1 MCAAVAAAVGTL
13 VAVAVGTL
21 VAVAVGTLVAALWNV
36 TSDGL
41 SLIFV
46 FVESVLLRL
55 VLALIVLHLFDFHFR
70 RHNLNIANI
79 QTSPN
84 KTVYNILFLFI
95 SLFVGL
101 GLNKK

>member
-1 MCAAVAAAVGTL
+1 M
-13 VAVAVGTL
+13 
-21 VAVAVGTLVAALWNV
+21 
-36 TSDGL
+36 SDDL

-55 VLALIVLHLFDFHFR
+55 VVVLALFVLKLFDFHFR
-70 RHNLNIANI
+70 RRNLNIANI

-95 SLFVGL
+95 LLFIL
-101 GLNKK
+101 LFCDSSNPNINWKN

>member
-1 MCAAVAAAVGTL
+1 MCAAVA
-13 VAVAVGTL
+13 VAVASVA

-36 TSDGL
+36 MSDGL

-55 VLALIVLHLFDFHFR
+55 VLALSLIVLHLFDFHFR

>member
-1 MCAAVAAAVGTL
+1 MCAAVAVAAV
-13 VAVAVGTL
+13 A

-46 FVESVLLRL
+46 FVESVLLRRVVAL
-55 VLALIVLHLFDFHFR
+55 VVLALIVLDLFDYHFHR
-70 RHNLNIANI
+70 RNLNIANI

>member
-1 MCAAVAAAVGTL
+1 MCAAVAVAAV
-13 VAVAVGTL
+13 A

-55 VLALIVLHLFDFHFR
+55 VLVLIVLHLFDFHFR